1 MKCALVCSG
10 EDQRPRTLYR
20 LGFSN
25 LLNGFG
31 RQNRTDAMFRLER
44 SGKASR
50 NTNAVRLGHHD
61 IRDSSRVLA
70 AHAGDDEIDTRLAD
84 LGLADGNFANFH
96 DAQITK
102 FSAGSEFGFD
112 GEGDEDAH

>member
-10 EDQRPRTLYR
+10 EDQPPRTLYSV
-20 LGFSN
+20 GFSN
-25 LLNGFG
+25 LLNSFG

-50 NTNAVRLGHHD
+50 NTNGVRLCHHD
-61 IRDSSRVLA
+61 ICDSSRVLA
-70 AHAGDDEIDTRLAD
+70 AHSGDDEIDTRSAN
-84 LGLADGNFANFH
+84 LGMADGNFANFH
-96 DAQITK
+96 DAQISK
-102 FSAGSEFGFD
+102 FSPGSEFGFD